1 MQTTTRQNPNN
12 QQVHYS
18 GFPEPAAEQPY
29 INGVEVLTDTP
40 TEDTVMAM
48 EETMSDIKNGN
59 VNVFYSTD
67 ELIKELKAGE
77 ESGMIADFDR
87 NQALSNLHA
96 KYLHNGV

>member
-1 MQTTTRQNPNN
+1 MPTVAPRIEMPPIG
-12 QQVHYS
+12 YS
-18 GFPEPAAEQPY
+18 NYSNLTAGQPHV
-29 INGVEVLTDTP
+29 NGREVLTDTP

-48 EETMSDIKNGN
+48 QETMNDIKNGN
-59 VNVFYSTD
+59 VKVFYSSD